1 MKRRRFIN
9 FSSVGVK
16 LFVILFCTIVLLS
29 SVLGLTSYYAA
40 KGIIT
45 DEVAAASSQSI
56 VQAADKL
63 DFLFAEYEALS
74 RQFAVDPALKADME
88 TVNRPSAGT
97 VARSAAEDRIRRKL
111 DSVRGSDERLLGV
124 RLVARSMVD
133 AESYKSTG
141 ISGVRS
147 DEGILARMKEIDNG
161 KGNPV
166 WFPVRAKGFFDAY
179 SESAMTMGRLLRNIQ
194 NPAAEYYMLIEVKGQ
209 ALTDVLSNLHI
220 GLGGE
225 IRILDSSGRVA
236 YSADDALLGQASYIH
251 TGALKD
257 GALTGVQ
264 KGEEQ
269 KLPGAVKSEERE
281 LTGKRENEGQE
292 PAGARQGESGK
303 RSFTAGDE
311 QGSAQLVVYQPL
323 STADW
328 TLLGYAPVSDFTKSA
343 DRLLYITLLVVLA
356 AALIALIIGYVL
368 VRLIGRPLGKLARL
382 MEEGEQGNLQ
392 VRTSFKGRD
401 EIGRLGHGFNRMME
415 QISQLAG
422 RSSNSAAEVLATAEQ
437 LVAASGAISGQASE
451 VAAATGEIAGG
462 AASLAAEAE
471 SSNAKVEL
479 MGGKTSEVA
488 ERNAVMAASAEKV
501 MEVSDQGAERMKK
514 LVSQSEDVLKLMDLI
529 QENSAMLRDSTVLI
543 RSILSPMIAM
553 NKQTNILALNASIEA
568 VRAGAAGRG
577 FIVIANEIRGL
588 ANQSS
593 ESIASVSRITEEIS
607 SHIEN
612 TVKVV
617 SEAAPMFHSQLAS
630 VRESS
635 LIFGS
640 VRAEMEVFSGVL
652 NQSSAAVSELA
663 EYQQQLGQSMASVI
677 SVVQQTS
684 ASTEEVASMSSQ
696 QFTVSREL
704 VALSHRLE
712 ELAEQLKQSMI
723 SFQG

>member
-1 MKRRRFIN
+1 MKRQRKLN
-9 FSSVGVK
+9 FRSVGVK

-40 KGIIT
+40 KRIIT
-45 DEVAAASSQSI
+45 NEVAAASSQSI

-74 RQFAVDPALKADME
+74 RQFAVDSALKSDME
-88 TVNRPSAGT
+88 TIHNPGAGT
-97 VARSAAEDRIRRKL
+97 VAKVAAEDRIRRKL
-111 DSVRGSDERLLGV
+111 DSVRGSDDRLLGV

-147 DEGILARMKEIDNG
+147 DEGVLARMKEIDNG

-166 WFPVRAKGFFDAY
+166 WFPVRANGFFDAY
-179 SESAMTMGRLLRNIQ
+179 SESSMTMGRLLRNIQ
-194 NPAAEYYMLIEVKGQ
+194 NPAAEYYMLIEVKGK

-220 GLGGE
+220 GLAGE
-225 IRILDSSGRVA
+225 IRILDRAGNIV
-236 YSADDALLGQASYIH
+236 YGADNGLLGQPSYIQ
-251 TGALKD
+251 AAD
-257 GALTGVQ
+257 TGV
-264 KGEEQ
+264 
-269 KLPGAVKSEERE
+269 
-281 LTGKRENEGQE
+281 EGQK
-292 PAGARQGESGK
+292 Q
-303 RSFTAGDE
+303 SFTAADE
-311 QGSAQLVVYQPL
+311 QGSSQLVVYQPL
-323 STADW
+323 VTADW

-356 AALIALIIGYVL
+356 AAVIALVIGYVL

-392 VRTSFKGRD
+392 VRTNFKGQD
-401 EIGRLGHGFNRMME
+401 EIGRLGHSFNRMME
-415 QISQLAG
+415 QISRLAG
-422 RSSNSAAEVLATAEQ
+422 QSSSSAAAVLATSEQ
-437 LVAASGAISGQASE
+437 LVLASGATRTHARE

-471 SSNAKVEL
+471 SSNRKVEL
-479 MGGKTSEVA
+479 MGDKTDEVA
-488 ERNAVMAASAEKV
+488 GTNAVMADSAGKV
-501 MEVSDQGAERMKK
+501 MTVSGQGAELMKK
-514 LVSQSEDVLKLMDLI
+514 LVDQSESALKMMNLI

-577 FIVIANEIRGL
+577 FNVIADEIRGL

-593 ESIASVSRITEEIS
+593 QSIASVSRITEEIS

-617 SEAAPMFHSQLAS
+617 SEAAPLFSGQITS

-635 LIFGS
+635 LIFES
-640 VRAEMEVFSGVL
+640 VRAEMEVFSGYL
-652 NQSSAAVSELA
+652 SQSSAAVKELTG
-663 EYQQQLGQSMASVI
+663 YRQQLGQSMASVI

-696 QFTVSREL
+696 QFIVSEEL
-704 VALSHRLE
+704 VALSGKLE
-712 ELAEQLKQSMI
+712 VLAEKLKQSMV

>member
-1 MKRRRFIN
+1 MNRQRKLN
-9 FSSVGVK
+9 FRSVGVK

-40 KGIIT
+40 KRIIT
-45 DEVAAASSQSI
+45 NEVAAASSQSI

-74 RQFAVDPALKADME
+74 RQFAVDSALKSDME
-88 TVNRPSAGT
+88 TIHNPGAGT
-97 VARSAAEDRIRRKL
+97 VAKVAAEDRIRRKL

-147 DEGILARMKEIDNG
+147 DEGVLARMKAIDNG

-166 WFPVRAKGFFDAY
+166 WFPARAKGFFDAY
-179 SESAMTMGRLLRNIQ
+179 SESSMTMGRLLRNIQ
-194 NPAAEYYMLIEVKGQ
+194 NPAAEYYMLIELKGK

-220 GLGGE
+220 GLAGE
-225 IRILDSSGRVA
+225 IRILDRAGNIV
-236 YSADDALLGQASYIH
+236 YGADNGLLGQPSYIQ
-251 TGALKD
+251 AAD
-257 GALTGVQ
+257 TGV
-264 KGEEQ
+264 
-269 KLPGAVKSEERE
+269 
-281 LTGKRENEGQE
+281 EGQK
-292 PAGARQGESGK
+292 Q
-303 RSFTAGDE
+303 SFTAADE
-311 QGSAQLVVYQPL
+311 QGSSQLVVYQPL
-323 STADW
+323 VTADW

-356 AALIALIIGYVL
+356 AAVIALVIGYVL

-392 VRTSFKGRD
+392 VRTSFKGQD
-401 EIGRLGHGFNRMME
+401 EIGRLGHSFNRMME
-415 QISQLAG
+415 QISRLAG
-422 RSSNSAAEVLATAEQ
+422 QSSSSAAAVLATSEQ
-437 LVAASGAISGQASE
+437 LVLASGATRTHARE

-471 SSNAKVEL
+471 SSNRKVEL
-479 MGGKTSEVA
+479 MGDKTDEVA
-488 ERNAVMAASAEKV
+488 GTNAVMADSAGKV
-501 MEVSDQGAERMKK
+501 MAVSDQGAELMKK
-514 LVSQSEDVLKLMDLI
+514 LVDQSESALKMMNLI
-529 QENSAMLRDSTVLI
+529 QENSAMLRDSMVLI

-577 FIVIANEIRGL
+577 FNVIADEIRGL

-593 ESIASVSRITEEIS
+593 QSIASVSRITEEIS
-607 SHIEN
+607 GHIEN

-617 SEAAPMFHSQLAS
+617 SEAAPLFSGQITS

-635 LIFGS
+635 LIFES
-640 VRAEMEVFSGVL
+640 VRAEMEVFSGYL
-652 NQSSAAVSELA
+652 SQSSAAVKELTG
-663 EYQQQLGQSMASVI
+663 YRQQLGQSMASVI

-696 QFTVSREL
+696 QFIVSEEL
-704 VALSHRLE
+704 VALSGKLE
-712 ELAEQLKQSMI
+712 VLAEKLKQSMV

>member
-1 MKRRRFIN
+1 MQRRRFIN

-45 DEVAAASSQSI
+45 DEVATASSQSI

-88 TVNRPSAGT
+88 TVNLPTAGT
-97 VARSAAEDRIRRKL
+97 VARAAAEDRIRRKL

-124 RLVARSMVD
+124 RLVSRSMVD

-161 KGNPV
+161 KGEPV

-179 SESAMTMGRLLRNIQ
+179 SQSSLTMGRLLRNIQ
-194 NPAAEYYMLIEVKGQ
+194 NPAAEYYMLIEVKGS
-209 ALTDVLSNLHI
+209 ALTGVLSNLHI
-220 GLGGE
+220 GLAGE
-225 IRILDSSGRVA
+225 IRILDPSGRVA
-236 YSADDALLGQASYIH
+236 YGADNALLGQPSYIH
-251 TGALKD
+251 TPEMKTGVQEQEQPGALKE
-257 GALTGVQ
+257 GG
-264 KGEEQ
+264 
-269 KLPGAVKSEERE
+269 RE
-281 LTGKRENEGQE
+281 H
-292 PAGARQGESGK
+292 
-303 RSFTAGDE
+303 SFTAGDE
-311 QGSAQLVVYQPL
+311 QGNPQLVVYQPL
-323 STADW
+323 ATADW

-343 DRLLYITLLVVLA
+343 DRLLYITFLVVLA
-356 AALIALIIGYVL
+356 AALIALVIGYVL

-392 VRTSFKGRD
+392 VRTDFKGRD
-401 EIGRLGHGFNRMME
+401 EIGRLGHSFNRMME
-415 QISQLAG
+415 QISLLAG
-422 RSSNSAAEVLATAEQ
+422 RSSSSAAEVLATSEQ

-479 MGGKTSEVA
+479 MRDKANEVA
-488 ERNAVMAASAEKV
+488 GTNAVMAASAGKV
-501 MEVSDQGAERMKK
+501 MEASDQGAERMKK
-514 LVSQSEDVLKLMDLI
+514 LVAQSESVLKMMDLI

-568 VRAGAAGRG
+568 ARAGAAGRG
-577 FIVIANEIRGL
+577 FIVIADEIRGL

-593 ESIASVSRITEEIS
+593 QSIASVSRITEEIS

-612 TVKVV
+612 TVQVV
-617 SEAAPMFHSQLAS
+617 SEAAPMFDSQLAS

-704 VALSHRLE
+704 VELSGKLE
-712 ELAEQLKQSMI
+712 TLAENLKQSMI

>member
-1 MKRRRFIN
+1 MKRRRTLN

-29 SVLGLTSYYAA
+29 SVLGVTSYYAA

-74 RQFAVDPALKADME
+74 RQFAVDSSLKADME
-88 TVNRPSAGT
+88 AIADPGTGT
-97 VARSAAEDRIRRKL
+97 VARAAAEDRIRRKL

-124 RLVARSMVD
+124 RLVAKSMVD

-141 ISGVRS
+141 ITGVRS
-147 DEGILARMKEIDNG
+147 DEGILARMKAVEAG

-166 WFPVRAKGFFDAY
+166 WFPVRAKGFFDTY
-179 SESAMTMGRLLRNIQ
+179 SEPTLTMGRLLRNIQ
-194 NPAAEYYMLIEVKGQ
+194 NPAAEYYMLIEVKGK
-209 ALTDVLSNLHI
+209 ALGGVLSNLHI
-220 GLGGE
+220 GQAGE
-225 IRILDSSGRVA
+225 IRILDPAGKVV
-236 YSADDALLGQASYIH
+236 YSADNSLLGQASYIH
-251 TGALKD
+251 TPD
-257 GALTGVQ
+257 M
-264 KGEEQ
+264 
-269 KLPGAVKSEERE
+269 PGA
-281 LTGKRENEGQE
+281 GKETEQE
-292 PAGARQGESGK
+292 PAGTAEAVKVQRETLKDAAQEQ
-303 RSFTAGDE
+303 SFTAGDE
-311 QGSAQLVVYQPL
+311 QGSPQLVVYQPL
-323 STADW
+323 ATADW

-343 DRLLYITLLVVLA
+343 DRLLYITLLAVVA
-356 AALIALIIGYVL
+356 AALIALVIGYIL

-382 MEEGEQGNLQ
+382 MEEGERGNLQ

-401 EIGRLGHGFNRMME
+401 EIGRLGHSFNRMME
-415 QISQLAG
+415 QISLLAG
-422 RSSNSAAEVLATAEQ
+422 RSSSSAAEVLATSEQ
-437 LVAASGAISGQASE
+437 LVAASGAISSHASE

-479 MGGKTSEVA
+479 MGGKMREVA
-488 ERNAVMAASAEKV
+488 GTNAVMAASAGKV
-501 MEVSDQGAERMKK
+501 MAASDRGAEQMRR
-514 LVSQSEDVLKLMDLI
+514 LVAESESVLSMMERI
-529 QENSAMLRDSTVLI
+529 QDNSARLRESTVLI

-577 FIVIANEIRGL
+577 FVVIAEEIRRL
-588 ANQSS
+588 AQQSS
-593 ESIASVSRITEEIS
+593 QSIATVSSITEEIGS
-607 SHIEN
+607 QIES
-612 TVKVV
+612 TVIVV
-617 SEAAPMFHSQLAS
+617 GEAAPLFGSQIAS

-635 LIFGS
+635 QTFES
-640 VRAEMEVFSGVL
+640 VRAEMEVFSGYL
-652 NQSSAAVSELA
+652 AESSVAVSELT
-663 EYQQQLGQSMASVI
+663 EIQHQLGESMASVI

-684 ASTEEVASMSSQ
+684 GSTEEVASMSSQ

-704 VALSHRLE
+704 VTLSHRLE
-712 ELAEQLKQSMI
+712 ELAEELKASML

>member
-1 MKRRRFIN
+1 MN

-45 DEVAAASSQSI
+45 DEVAAASSQSV

-74 RQFAVDPALKADME
+74 RQFAVDSSLKADME
-88 TVNRPSAGT
+88 AIADSGTGT
-97 VARSAAEDRIRRKL
+97 VARAAAEDRIRRKL

-141 ISGVRS
+141 ITGVRS
-147 DEGILARMKEIDNG
+147 DEGILARMKALEAG

-166 WFPVRAKGFFDAY
+166 WFPVRAKGFFDTY
-179 SESAMTMGRLLRNIQ
+179 SEPTLTMGRLLRNIQ
-194 NPAAEYYMLIEVKGQ
+194 NPAAEYYMLIEVKGK
-209 ALTDVLSNLHI
+209 ALGGVLSNLHI
-220 GLGGE
+220 GQAGE
-225 IRILDSSGRVA
+225 IRILDAAGRVV
-236 YSADDALLGQASYIH
+236 YSADNALLGQPSYIH
-251 TGALKD
+251 SGDQEQVGGA
-257 GALTGVQ
+257 Q
-264 KGEEQ
+264 K
-269 KLPGAVKSEERE
+269 AD
-281 LTGKRENEGQE
+281 EG
-292 PAGARQGESGK
+292 RK

-311 QGSAQLVVYQPL
+311 QGPQLVVYQPL
-323 STADW
+323 TTADW

-356 AALIALIIGYVL
+356 AALIALVIGYIL

-382 MEEGEQGNLQ
+382 MEEGERGNLQ

-401 EIGRLGHGFNRMME
+401 EIGRLGHSFNRMME
-415 QISQLAG
+415 QISLLAG
-422 RSSNSAAEVLATAEQ
+422 RSSSSAAEVLATSEQ
-437 LVAASGAISGQASE
+437 LVAASGAISSHASE

-479 MGGKTSEVA
+479 MGGKMNEVA
-488 ERNAVMAASAEKV
+488 GTNAVMAASAGKV
-501 MEVSDQGAERMKK
+501 MAASDRGAEQMRK
-514 LVSQSEDVLKLMDLI
+514 LVAESESVLSMMERI
-529 QENSAMLRDSTVLI
+529 QDYSARLRDSTVLI

-577 FIVIANEIRGL
+577 FVVIAEEIRRL
-588 ANQSS
+588 AQQSS
-593 ESIASVSRITEEIS
+593 QSIATVSGITEEIGS
-607 SHIEN
+607 QIEN

-617 SEAAPMFHSQLAS
+617 GEAAPLFGSQIAS

-635 LIFGS
+635 QTFES
-640 VRAEMEVFSGVL
+640 VRAEMEVFSGYL
-652 NQSSAAVSELA
+652 ADSSAAVSELT
-663 EYQQQLGQSMASVI
+663 EIQQQLGQSMASVI

-684 ASTEEVASMSSQ
+684 GSTEEVASMSSQ

-704 VALSHRLE
+704 VTLSHRLE
-712 ELAEQLKQSMI
+712 ELAEELKAAML
-723 SFQG
+723 SFQGEGN

>member
-1 MKRRRFIN
+1 MKRQRKLN
-9 FSSVGVK
+9 FRSVGVK

-40 KGIIT
+40 KRIIT
-45 DEVAAASSQSI
+45 NEVAAASSQSI

-74 RQFAVDPALKADME
+74 RQFAVDSALKSDME
-88 TVNRPSAGT
+88 TIHNPGAGT
-97 VARSAAEDRIRRKL
+97 VAKVAAEDRIRRKL
-111 DSVRGSDERLLGV
+111 DSVRGSDDRLLGV

-147 DEGILARMKEIDNG
+147 DEGVLARMKEIDNG

-166 WFPVRAKGFFDAY
+166 WFPARAKGFFDAY
-179 SESAMTMGRLLRNIQ
+179 SESSMTMGRLLRNIQ
-194 NPAAEYYMLIEVKGQ
+194 NPAAEYYMLIEVKGK

-220 GLGGE
+220 GLAGE
-225 IRILDSSGRVA
+225 IRILDRAGNIV
-236 YSADDALLGQASYIH
+236 YGADNGLLGQPSYIQ
-251 TGALKD
+251 AAD
-257 GALTGVQ
+257 TGV
-264 KGEEQ
+264 
-269 KLPGAVKSEERE
+269 
-281 LTGKRENEGQE
+281 EGQK
-292 PAGARQGESGK
+292 Q
-303 RSFTAGDE
+303 SFTAADE
-311 QGSAQLVVYQPL
+311 QGSSQLVVYQPL
-323 STADW
+323 VTADW

-356 AALIALIIGYVL
+356 AAVIALVIGYVL

-392 VRTSFKGRD
+392 VRTNFKGQD
-401 EIGRLGHGFNRMME
+401 EIGRLGHSFNRMME
-415 QISQLAG
+415 QISRLAG
-422 RSSNSAAEVLATAEQ
+422 QSSSSAAAVLATSEQ
-437 LVAASGAISGQASE
+437 LVLASGATRTHARE

-471 SSNAKVEL
+471 SSNRKVEL
-479 MGGKTSEVA
+479 MGDKTDEVA
-488 ERNAVMAASAEKV
+488 ETNAVMADSAGKV
-501 MEVSDQGAERMKK
+501 MAVSGQGAELMKK
-514 LVSQSEDVLKLMDLI
+514 LVDQSESALKMMNLI

-577 FIVIANEIRGL
+577 FNVIADEIRGL

-593 ESIASVSRITEEIS
+593 QSIASVSRITEEIS
-607 SHIEN
+607 GHIEN

-617 SEAAPMFHSQLAS
+617 SEAAPLFSGQITS

-635 LIFGS
+635 LIFES
-640 VRAEMEVFSGVL
+640 VRAEMEVFSGYL
-652 NQSSAAVSELA
+652 SQSSAAVKELTG
-663 EYQQQLGQSMASVI
+663 YRQQLGQSMASVI

-696 QFTVSREL
+696 QFIVSEEL
-704 VALSHRLE
+704 VALSGKLE
-712 ELAEQLKQSMI
+712 VLAENLKQSMV

>member
-1 MKRRRFIN
+1 MKRQRKLN
-9 FSSVGVK
+9 FRSVGVK

-40 KGIIT
+40 KRIIT

-74 RQFAVDPALKADME
+74 RQFAVDSALKSDME
-88 TVNRPSAGT
+88 TIHNPGAGT
-97 VARSAAEDRIRRKL
+97 VAKVAAEDRIRRKL

-147 DEGILARMKEIDNG
+147 DEGVLARMKEIDNG

-179 SESAMTMGRLLRNIQ
+179 GEPSMTMGRLLRNIQ
-194 NPAAEYYMLIEVKGQ
+194 NPAAEYYMLIEVKGK

-220 GLGGE
+220 GLAGE
-225 IRILDSSGRVA
+225 IRILDRAGNIV
-236 YSADDALLGQASYIH
+236 YGADNGLLGQPSYIQ
-251 TGALKD
+251 AAD
-257 GALTGVQ
+257 TGV
-264 KGEEQ
+264 
-269 KLPGAVKSEERE
+269 
-281 LTGKRENEGQE
+281 EGQK
-292 PAGARQGESGK
+292 Q
-303 RSFTAGDE
+303 SFTAADE
-311 QGSAQLVVYQPL
+311 QGSSQLVVYQPL
-323 STADW
+323 VTADW

-356 AALIALIIGYVL
+356 AAVIALVIGYVL

-392 VRTSFKGRD
+392 VRTNFKGQD
-401 EIGRLGHGFNRMME
+401 EIGRLGHSFNRMME
-415 QISQLAG
+415 QISRLAG
-422 RSSNSAAEVLATAEQ
+422 QSSSSAAAVLATSEQ
-437 LVAASGAISGQASE
+437 LVLASGATRTHARE

-471 SSNAKVEL
+471 SSNRKVEL
-479 MGGKTSEVA
+479 MGDKTDEVA
-488 ERNAVMAASAEKV
+488 GTNGVMADSAGKV
-501 MEVSDQGAERMKK
+501 MAVSDQGAELMKK
-514 LVSQSEDVLKLMDLI
+514 LVDQSESALKMMNLI

-577 FIVIANEIRGL
+577 FIVIADEIRGL

-593 ESIASVSRITEEIS
+593 QSIASVSRITEEIS
-607 SHIEN
+607 GHIEN

-617 SEAAPMFHSQLAS
+617 SEAAPLFSGQITS

-635 LIFGS
+635 LIFES
-640 VRAEMEVFSGVL
+640 VRAEMEVFSGYL
-652 NQSSAAVSELA
+652 SQSSAAVEELTG
-663 EYQQQLGQSMASVI
+663 YRQQLGQSMASVI

-696 QFTVSREL
+696 QFIVSEEL
-704 VALSHRLE
+704 VALSGKLE
-712 ELAEQLKQSMI
+712 VLAENLKQSLV

>member
-1 MKRRRFIN
+1 MKRQRKVN
-9 FSSVGVK
+9 FRSVGVK

-45 DEVAAASSQSI
+45 DEVATASSQSI

-74 RQFAVDPALKADME
+74 RQFAVDSVLKADME
-88 TVNRPSAGT
+88 TVNDPGAGT
-97 VARSAAEDRIRRKL
+97 VAKVAAEDRIRRKL

-141 ISGVRS
+141 ISAVRS
-147 DEGILARMKEIDNG
+147 DEGILARMKQIDDG

-179 SESAMTMGRLLRNIQ
+179 GESSMTMGRLLRNIQ
-194 NPAAEYYMLIEVKGQ
+194 NPAAEYYMLIEVKGK

-220 GLGGE
+220 GLAGE
-225 IRILDSSGRVA
+225 IRILDPSGNIV
-236 YSADDALLGQASYIH
+236 YGSDNALLGQPSYIRIGEVK
-251 TGALKD
+251 TAG
-257 GALTGVQ
+257 Q
-264 KGEEQ
+264 KQ
-269 KLPGAVKSEERE
+269 
-281 LTGKRENEGQE
+281 
-292 PAGARQGESGK
+292 
-303 RSFTAGDE
+303 SFTSGNE
-311 QGSAQLVVYQPL
+311 QGTPQLVVYQPL
-323 STADW
+323 ATAKW
-328 TLLGYAPVSDFTKSA
+328 TLMGYAPVSDFTKAA
-343 DRLLYITLLVVLA
+343 DRLLYITLSALLA
-356 AALIALIIGYVL
+356 AALIALMIGYVL
-368 VRLIGRPLGKLARL
+368 VRLIGRPLGKVARL

-392 VRTSFKGRD
+392 VRTNFKGED
-401 EIGRLGHGFNRMME
+401 EIGRLGHSFNKMME
-415 QISQLAG
+415 QISRLAG
-422 RSSNSAAEVLATAEQ
+422 QSSSSALEVLDTSAQ
-437 LVAASGAISGQASE
+437 LVIASGTTRAHARE

-471 SSNAKVEL
+471 SSNRKVEL
-479 MGGKTSEVA
+479 MGDKMNEVA
-488 ERNAVMAASAEKV
+488 ETNSVMDTSAGKVMA
-501 MEVSDQGAERMKK
+501 VSDQGAGLMKK
-514 LVSQSEDVLKLMDLI
+514 LVEQSESTLKMMNLI

-543 RSILSPMIAM
+543 RSILSPMIAV

-577 FIVIANEIRGL
+577 FIVIADEIRGL
-588 ANQSS
+588 ANQSNQ
-593 ESIASVSRITEEIS
+593 SIASVSRITEEIS

-617 SEAAPMFHSQLAS
+617 GEAAPLFSEQLAS

-635 LIFGS
+635 LIFES
-640 VRAEMEVFSGVL
+640 VKTEMEVFSRYL
-652 NQSSAAVSELA
+652 NQSSAAVSELTG
-663 EYQQQLGQSMASVI
+663 YQHQLGASMASVI

-696 QFTVSREL
+696 QFIVSEEL
-704 VALSHRLE
+704 VTLSGKLE
-712 ELAEQLKQSMI
+712 VLAENLKQSMV

>member
-1 MKRRRFIN
+1 MNRQRKLN
-9 FSSVGVK
+9 FRSVGVN

-40 KGIIT
+40 KRIIT
-45 DEVAAASSQSI
+45 NEVAAASSQSI

-74 RQFAVDPALKADME
+74 RQFAVDSALKSDME
-88 TVNRPSAGT
+88 TIHNPGAGT
-97 VARSAAEDRIRRKL
+97 VAKVAAEDRIRRKL

-147 DEGILARMKEIDNG
+147 DEGVLARMKAIDNG

-166 WFPVRAKGFFDAY
+166 WFPARAKGFFDAY
-179 SESAMTMGRLLRNIQ
+179 SESSMTMGRLLRNIQ
-194 NPAAEYYMLIEVKGQ
+194 NPAAEYYMLIELKGK

-220 GLGGE
+220 GLAGE
-225 IRILDSSGRVA
+225 IRILDRAGNIV
-236 YSADDALLGQASYIH
+236 YGADNGLLGQPSYIQ
-251 TGALKD
+251 AAD
-257 GALTGVQ
+257 TGV
-264 KGEEQ
+264 
-269 KLPGAVKSEERE
+269 
-281 LTGKRENEGQE
+281 EGQK
-292 PAGARQGESGK
+292 Q
-303 RSFTAGDE
+303 SFTAADE
-311 QGSAQLVVYQPL
+311 QGSSQLVVYQPL
-323 STADW
+323 VTADW

-356 AALIALIIGYVL
+356 AAVIALVIGYVL

-392 VRTSFKGRD
+392 VRTSFKGQD
-401 EIGRLGHGFNRMME
+401 EIGRLGHSFNRMME
-415 QISQLAG
+415 QISRLAG
-422 RSSNSAAEVLATAEQ
+422 QSSSSAAAVLATSEQ
-437 LVAASGAISGQASE
+437 LVLASGATRTHARE

-471 SSNAKVEL
+471 SSNRKVEL
-479 MGGKTSEVA
+479 MGDKTDEVA
-488 ERNAVMAASAEKV
+488 GTNAVMADSAGKV
-501 MEVSDQGAERMKK
+501 MAVSDQGAELMKK
-514 LVSQSEDVLKLMDLI
+514 LVDQSESALKMMNLI
-529 QENSAMLRDSTVLI
+529 QENSAMLRDSMVLI

-577 FIVIANEIRGL
+577 FNVIADEIRGL

-593 ESIASVSRITEEIS
+593 QSIASVSRITEEIS
-607 SHIEN
+607 GHIEN

-617 SEAAPMFHSQLAS
+617 SEAAPLFSGQITS

-635 LIFGS
+635 LIFES
-640 VRAEMEVFSGVL
+640 VRAEMEVFSGYL
-652 NQSSAAVSELA
+652 SQSSAAVKELTG
-663 EYQQQLGQSMASVI
+663 YRQQLGQSMASVI

-696 QFTVSREL
+696 QFIVSEEL
-704 VALSHRLE
+704 VALSGKLE
-712 ELAEQLKQSMI
+712 VLAEKLKQSMV

>member
-1 MKRRRFIN
+1 MQRRRFIN

-88 TVNRPSAGT
+88 TVNLPTAGT
-97 VARSAAEDRIRRKL
+97 VARAAAEDRIRRKL

-147 DEGILARMKEIDNG
+147 DEGILARMKEIDNA

-179 SESAMTMGRLLRNIQ
+179 SQSAMTMGRLLRNIQ

-220 GLGGE
+220 GLAGE

-236 YSADDALLGQASYIH
+236 YSADDVLLGQASYIH
-251 TGALKD
+251 TGELKA
-257 GALTGVQ
+257 GEQTGVQ
-264 KGEEQ
+264 K
-269 KLPGAVKSEERE
+269 S
-281 LTGKRENEGQE
+281 EGQE
-292 PAGARQGESGK
+292 PARARQGDSGK

-311 QGSAQLVVYQPL
+311 QGSPQLVVYQPL

-328 TLLGYAPVSDFTKSA
+328 TLLGYAPVSDFTRSA

-356 AALIALIIGYVL
+356 AALIGLVIGYVL

-382 MEEGEQGNLQ
+382 MEEGERGNLQ
-392 VRTSFKGRD
+392 VRTSFKGQD
-401 EIGRLGHGFNRMME
+401 EIGRLGHSFNRMME
-415 QISQLAG
+415 QISRMAG
-422 RSSNSAAEVLATAEQ
+422 QSSSSAAEVLATSAQ

-451 VAAATGEIAGG
+451 VATATGEIAGG

-488 ERNAVMAASAEKV
+488 ENNAVMAASARKV

-514 LVSQSEDVLKLMDLI
+514 LVSQSEGVLKLMDLI

-577 FIVIANEIRGL
+577 FIVIANEIREL

-593 ESIASVSRITEEIS
+593 ESIASVSRITGEIS
-607 SHIEN
+607 GHIEN

-617 SEAAPMFHSQLAS
+617 NEAAPMFDSQLAS

-652 NQSSAAVSELA
+652 NQSSAAVSELT

-712 ELAEQLKQSMI
+712 GLAEQLKQSMI

>member
-1 MKRRRFIN
+1 MKRQRKIN
-9 FSSVGVK
+9 FRSVGVK

-74 RQFAVDPALKADME
+74 RQFAVDSALKADME
-88 TVNRPSAGT
+88 TIHNPGAGT
-97 VARSAAEDRIRRKL
+97 VAKVAAEDRIRRKL

-179 SESAMTMGRLLRNIQ
+179 SESSMTMGRLLRNIQ
-194 NPAAEYYMLIEVKGQ
+194 NPAAEYYMLIEVKGK

-220 GLGGE
+220 GLAGE
-225 IRILDSSGRVA
+225 IRILDRAGNIV
-236 YSADDALLGQASYIH
+236 YGADNGLLGQPSYIQAAD
-251 TGALKD
+251 TE
-257 GALTGVQ
+257 V
-264 KGEEQ
+264 
-269 KLPGAVKSEERE
+269 
-281 LTGKRENEGQE
+281 EGQK
-292 PAGARQGESGK
+292 Q
-303 RSFTAGDE
+303 SFTAADE
-311 QGSAQLVVYQPL
+311 QGSSQLVVYQPL
-323 STADW
+323 VTADW

-356 AALIALIIGYVL
+356 AAVIALVIGYVL

-392 VRTSFKGRD
+392 VRTNFKGRD
-401 EIGRLGHGFNRMME
+401 EIGRLGHSFNRMME
-415 QISQLAG
+415 QISRLAG
-422 RSSNSAAEVLATAEQ
+422 QSSSSAAAVLATSEQ
-437 LVAASGAISGQASE
+437 LVLASGATSTHARE

-471 SSNAKVEL
+471 SSNLKVEL
-479 MGGKTSEVA
+479 MGDKTNEVA
-488 ERNAVMAASAEKV
+488 GTNAVMADSAGKV
-501 MEVSDQGAERMKK
+501 MVVSDQGAELMKK
-514 LVSQSEDVLKLMDLI
+514 LVDQSESALKMMNLI

-577 FIVIANEIRGL
+577 FIVIADEIRGL

-593 ESIASVSRITEEIS
+593 QSIASVSRITEEIS

-617 SEAAPMFHSQLAS
+617 SEAAPLFSGQITS
-630 VRESS
+630 VRETS
-635 LIFGS
+635 LIFES
-640 VRAEMEVFSGVL
+640 VRAEMEVFSGYL
-652 NQSSAAVSELA
+652 SQSSAAVKELTG
-663 EYQQQLGQSMASVI
+663 YQQQLGQSMASVI

-696 QFTVSREL
+696 QFIVSEEL
-704 VALSHRLE
+704 VALSGKLE
-712 ELAEQLKQSMI
+712 ALAENLKQSMI

>member
-1 MKRRRFIN
+1 MKRQRKLN
-9 FSSVGVK
+9 FRSVGVK

-40 KGIIT
+40 KSIIT
-45 DEVAAASSQSI
+45 NEVAAASSQSI

-74 RQFAVDPALKADME
+74 RQFAVDSALKSDME
-88 TVNRPSAGT
+88 TIHNPGAGT
-97 VARSAAEDRIRRKL
+97 VAKVAAEDRIRRKL

-147 DEGILARMKEIDNG
+147 DEGVLARMKEIDNG

-179 SESAMTMGRLLRNIQ
+179 SESSMTMGRLLRNIQ
-194 NPAAEYYMLIEVKGQ
+194 NPAAEYYMLIEVKGK
-209 ALTDVLSNLHI
+209 ALSDVLSNLHI
-220 GLGGE
+220 GLDGE
-225 IRILDSSGRVA
+225 IRILDRAGNIV
-236 YSADDALLGQASYIH
+236 YGADNGLLGQPSYIQPAEVKAE
-251 TGALKD
+251 GM
-257 GALTGVQ
+257 
-264 KGEEQ
+264 EQ
-269 KLPGAVKSEERE
+269 
-281 LTGKRENEGQE
+281 
-292 PAGARQGESGK
+292 
-303 RSFTAGDE
+303 SFTAADE
-311 QGSAQLVVYQPL
+311 QGSSQLVVYQPL
-323 STADW
+323 VTADW
-328 TLLGYAPVSDFTKSA
+328 TLLGYAPVSDFTNSA

-356 AALIALIIGYVL
+356 AAVIALVIGYIL

-392 VRTSFKGRD
+392 VRTNFKGQD
-401 EIGRLGHGFNRMME
+401 EIGRLGHSFNRMME
-415 QISQLAG
+415 QISRLAG
-422 RSSNSAAEVLATAEQ
+422 QSSSSAAAVLATSEQ
-437 LVAASGAISGQASE
+437 LVLASGATRTHARE

-471 SSNAKVEL
+471 SSNRKVEL
-479 MGGKTSEVA
+479 MGDKTDEVA
-488 ERNAVMAASAEKV
+488 GTNAVMADSAGKV
-501 MEVSDQGAERMKK
+501 MAVSGQGAELMKK
-514 LVSQSEDVLKLMDLI
+514 LVDQSESALKMMNLI

-577 FIVIANEIRGL
+577 FIVIADEIRGL

-593 ESIASVSRITEEIS
+593 QSIASVSRITEEIS
-607 SHIEN
+607 GHIEN

-617 SEAAPMFHSQLAS
+617 SEAAPLFSGQITS

-635 LIFGS
+635 LIFES
-640 VRAEMEVFSGVL
+640 VRAEMEVFSGYL
-652 NQSSAAVSELA
+652 SQSSAAVKELTG
-663 EYQQQLGQSMASVI
+663 YRQQLGQSMASVI

-696 QFTVSREL
+696 QFIVSEEL
-704 VALSHRLE
+704 VALSGKLE
-712 ELAEQLKQSMI
+712 VLAEKLKQSMV

>member
-1 MKRRRFIN
+1 MKRQRKLN
-9 FSSVGVK
+9 FRSVGVK

-40 KGIIT
+40 KRIIT

-74 RQFAVDPALKADME
+74 RQFAVDSALKSDME
-88 TVNRPSAGT
+88 TIHNPGAGT
-97 VARSAAEDRIRRKL
+97 VAKVAAEDRIRRKL

-147 DEGILARMKEIDNG
+147 DEGVLVRMKEIDNG

-179 SESAMTMGRLLRNIQ
+179 SESSMTMGRLLRNIQ
-194 NPAAEYYMLIEVKGQ
+194 NPAAEYYMLIEVKGK

-220 GLGGE
+220 GLAGE
-225 IRILDSSGRVA
+225 IRILDRAGNIV
-236 YSADDALLGQASYIH
+236 YGADNGLLGQPSYIR
-251 TGALKD
+251 AAD
-257 GALTGVQ
+257 NEV
-264 KGEEQ
+264 
-269 KLPGAVKSEERE
+269 
-281 LTGKRENEGQE
+281 EGQK
-292 PAGARQGESGK
+292 Q
-303 RSFTAGDE
+303 SFTAADE
-311 QGSAQLVVYQPL
+311 QGSSQLVVYQPL
-323 STADW
+323 VTADW

-356 AALIALIIGYVL
+356 AAVIALVIGYVL

-392 VRTSFKGRD
+392 VRTNFKGQD
-401 EIGRLGHGFNRMME
+401 EIGRLGHSFNRMME
-415 QISQLAG
+415 QISRLAG
-422 RSSNSAAEVLATAEQ
+422 QSSSSAAAVLATSEQ
-437 LVAASGAISGQASE
+437 LVLASGATRTHARE

-471 SSNAKVEL
+471 SSNRKVEL
-479 MGGKTSEVA
+479 MGDKTDEVA
-488 ERNAVMAASAEKV
+488 GTNAVMAESAGKV
-501 MEVSDQGAERMKK
+501 MAVSDQGAELMKK
-514 LVSQSEDVLKLMDLI
+514 LVDQSESALKMMNLI

-577 FIVIANEIRGL
+577 FIVIADEIRGL
-588 ANQSS
+588 ANQSTQ
-593 ESIASVSRITEEIS
+593 SIASVSRITEEIS
-607 SHIEN
+607 GHIEN

-617 SEAAPMFHSQLAS
+617 SEAAPLFSGQITS

-635 LIFGS
+635 LIFES
-640 VRAEMEVFSGVL
+640 VRAEMEVFSGYL
-652 NQSSAAVSELA
+652 SQSSAAVEELTG
-663 EYQQQLGQSMASVI
+663 YRQQLGQSMASVI

-696 QFTVSREL
+696 QFIVSEEL
-704 VALSHRLE
+704 VALSGKLE
-712 ELAEQLKQSMI
+712 VLAENLKQSLV

>member
-1 MKRRRFIN
+1 MKRQQKLN
-9 FSSVGVK
+9 FRSVGVK

-29 SVLGLTSYYAA
+29 SVLGLTSYYVAR
-40 KGIIT
+40 GIIT

-74 RQFAVDPALKADME
+74 RQFAVDSVLKADME
-88 TVNRPSAGT
+88 TVNNPGAGT
-97 VARSAAEDRIRRKL
+97 VAKVAAEDRIRRKL

-141 ISGVRS
+141 ISGLRS
-147 DEGILARMKEIDNG
+147 DEGVLARMKEIDNG

-179 SESAMTMGRLLRNIQ
+179 SESSMTMGRLLRNIQ
-194 NPAAEYYMLIEVKGQ
+194 NPAAEYYMLIEVKGKT
-209 ALTDVLSNLHI
+209 LTDVLSNLHI
-220 GLGGE
+220 GLAGE
-225 IRILDSSGRVA
+225 IRILDRAGNIV
-236 YSADDALLGQASYIH
+236 YGADNGLLGQPSYIQ
-251 TGALKD
+251 AAD
-257 GALTGVQ
+257 NGV
-264 KGEEQ
+264 
-269 KLPGAVKSEERE
+269 
-281 LTGKRENEGQE
+281 EGQK
-292 PAGARQGESGK
+292 Q
-303 RSFTAGDE
+303 SFTAADE
-311 QGSAQLVVYQPL
+311 QGSSQLVVYQPL
-323 STADW
+323 VTADW

-356 AALIALIIGYVL
+356 AAVIALVIGYVL

-392 VRTSFKGRD
+392 VRTNFKGQD
-401 EIGRLGHGFNRMME
+401 EIGRLGHSFNRMME
-415 QISQLAG
+415 QISRLAG
-422 RSSNSAAEVLATAEQ
+422 QSSSSAAAVLATSEQ
-437 LVAASGAISGQASE
+437 LVLASGATRIHARE

-471 SSNAKVEL
+471 SSNRKVEL
-479 MGGKTSEVA
+479 MGDKTDEVA
-488 ERNAVMAASAEKV
+488 GTNAVMADSAGKV
-501 MEVSDQGAERMKK
+501 MAVSDQGAELMKR
-514 LVSQSEDVLKLMDLI
+514 LVDQSESALKMMILI

-577 FIVIANEIRGL
+577 FIVIADEIRGL

-593 ESIASVSRITEEIS
+593 QSIASVSRITEEIS
-607 SHIEN
+607 GHIEN

-617 SEAAPMFHSQLAS
+617 SEAAPLFSGQIAS

-635 LIFGS
+635 LIFES
-640 VRAEMEVFSGVL
+640 VRAEMEVFSGYL
-652 NQSSAAVSELA
+652 SQSSAAVKELTG
-663 EYQQQLGQSMASVI
+663 YRQQLGQSMASVI

-696 QFTVSREL
+696 QFLVSEEL
-704 VALSHRLE
+704 VALSGKLE
-712 ELAEQLKQSMI
+712 VLAENLKQSMV